1 MASQTLKEYIDMMSD
16 CVRLY
21 YSNIDETVLNDC
33 LKYSIKKRYKST
45 PSSIENNYTKEK
57 VNKTVLELCDY
68 IADKQPI
75 ITAYGVLFQRHGT
88 APNPLKEIIEG
99 FMAAR
104 GIHKK
109 QMFQYPKGHEMF
121 EYYNLLQT
129 LTKMSRVHFLVT
141 ESVKL
146 A

>member
-21 YSNIDETVLNDC
+21 YPNINETVLNDC
-33 LKYSIKKRYKST
+33 LKYSIKKRYKSST
-45 PSSIENNYTKEK
+45 ISIDNNYTREK
-57 VNKTVLELCDY
+57 VNKTLLELCDY

-75 ITAYGVLFQRHGT
+75 VTAYGVLFQRHGT
-88 APNPLKEIIEG
+88 VPNPLKEIIED
-99 FMAAR
+99 FLNAR

-121 EYYNLLQT
+121 EYYNLLQS
-129 LTKMSRVHFLVT
+129 LTKMSRDHFLVT